1 MKLAKVK
8 VEYTGGTTITER
20 VTLDPE
26 TGKVTLPPR
35 LQALLK
41 TMDESECSPAFGL
54 YFDGFVLPVRVLADG
69 SYGVD
74 LPTQPQAGFRR
85 VMNSITYPSKD
96 QRQQNAR
103 YLHTLSA
110 ASLAGFVGFV
120 HAASTP
126 DLPTIAEAVSLV
138 VVGVILWYVG
148 FLAMKGD

>member
-8 VEYTGGTTITER
+8 VEYTGVTTITER

-35 LQALLK
+35 LHAMLR

-54 YFDGFVLPVRVLADG
+54 FFDGFVLPVQVAGDG
-69 SYGVD
+69 SYTVD
-74 LPTQPQAGFRR
+74 LPSEPQPGFRR
-85 VMNSITYPSKD
+85 VFNAITFPTKD

-110 ASLAGFVGFV
+110 ASLGGFVGFV
-120 HAASTP
+120 HAATTP
-126 DLPTIAEAVSLV
+126 DLPTIAGAASLF
-138 VVGVILWYVG
+138 VVGVVLWYVG

>member
-20 VTLDPE
+20 VTLDPA

-35 LQALLK
+35 LHALLR

-54 YFDGFVLPVRVLADG
+54 SYDGFTLPVSLQTDG
-69 SYGVD
+69 SYAVTIPA
-74 LPTQPQAGFRR
+74 LPQPGFQRM
-85 VMNSITYPSKD
+85 VNAIAYPSRD

-120 HAASTP
+120 HAATTAN
-126 DLPTIAEAVSLV
+126 LPTVSEAVSLV
-138 VVGVILWYVG
+138 VVGVVLWYVG
-148 FLAMKGD
+148 FLAMKGE

>member
-35 LQALLK
+35 LHAMLR
-41 TMDESECSPAFGL
+41 TMDESECSPAFAL
-54 YFDGFVLPVRVLADG
+54 FFNGFVLSVRVADDG
-69 SYGVD
+69 SYAVD
-74 LPTQPQAGFRR
+74 LPAEPRAGFRR
-85 VMNSITYPSKD
+85 VLNAITFPTKD

-103 YLHTLSA
+103 YMHTLSA

-120 HAASTP
+120 HATTSL
-126 DLPTIAEAVSLV
+126 DLPTIAEAVSLL
-138 VVGVILWYVG
+138 VVGIVLWYVG
-148 FLAMKGD
+148 LLAMKGD

>member
-35 LQALLK
+35 LVALLE
-41 TMDESECSPAFGL
+41 TMKVSECSPAFGL
-54 YFDGFVLPVRVLADG
+54 DFEGFTLPVAVSPDG
-69 SYGVD
+69 TYWVTVPQEEKRGVERIFN
-74 LPTQPQAGFRR
+74 A
-85 VMNSITYPSKD
+85 IAYPSKD

-110 ASLAGFVGFV
+110 ASIVGFVGFV
-120 HAASTP
+120 HAASTA
-126 DLPTIAEAVSLV
+126 DMATVAEAVSLV
-138 VVGVILWYVG
+138 VVGVTLWYVG
-148 FLAMKGD
+148 FLAMKGE